1 MADPLDPEQTQE
13 ETLPATE
20 PTQAT
25 PPVQAQQDTSL
36 NQFLYGDKQPQQ
48 PQQTQ
53 QDLNAFLY
61 GTPEEKNAIN
71 SRLAVAQQVIDV
83 ANDPM
88 ATDLFT
94 SIGRKLTEPGKSEA
108 AWRDY
113 EKNLVNFDPAP
124 YEKFKEAQDKGDWK
138 TMAST
143 GLQIIGKDWGDY
155 IAGALGMTNEEREKT
170 QQSYGARMIVGKITD
185 PKEAAEAMVLTDKYK
200 EDLKAGKS
208 IAPEGQPSAMSFGS
222 GQLSLKVGMNLTQAD
237 EYLKTLQDTKTQAF
251 GQGALRNFAI
261 QSGDAF
267 IPFVSVGDIIIDE
280 KNKDQV
286 ARRAA
291 LAEAINQTISK
302 DYFYSTVSGQA
313 LGSLGSFMAAG
324 AGTTLWLGESAN
336 MAGKVIK
343 VPTKLSQGVM
353 YGLMGTS
360 QSVKTDERDLSPME
374 RLASIASESFIL
386 GLSERGGDVLGDQ
399 LDDSVAHLLKNAA
412 ISKSV
417 PEFAPVVGGVTK
429 ALSIMVGESASDQ
442 LDAAMRGRNP
452 FEDLALSYGTNFGIG
467 AGLALAGMPRSFQ
480 RARAMAKADD
490 ELAKD
495 FVKGLSAI
503 RNDTNKTEEQKLAE
517 VQTIKLAFRNNERIN
532 TLVDRAWALSAVDE
546 NTAPET
552 HKVLKEGVDEAKRGA
567 VENILNEGL
576 NKQNEQNNTQEL
588 GKQTGELL
596 PGVPLPG
603 DQEQAELEKMKSYFE
618 AGNKEIRIENTI
630 ENAEKIKWLESKGYI
645 YGNLV
650 ENGSAYVVKGVRMGE
665 GDFAKWYGED
675 DPRERFQG
683 EKDELDKAITKK
695 HEGTR
700 QELDA
705 KVEEIQNAATYEDL
719 RRIGNKY
726 LGVPL
731 TERILEGKLIET
743 QDRVAEELA
752 INARLKVL
760 NSNLEA
766 IKKQRDQSPEDEHA
780 ELDATIAKFEQ
791 EIEKLTTGK
800 QSEGEGNVVRIVKNM
815 EEEVDKEID
824 SGKIAPEVLANPEVI
839 IAILNPKNASF
850 REHQLSEPSPLEEDK
865 TKLGEVFDLKNPRV
879 VENLQRIGALDDQ
892 GRPLMTPVGAIVA
905 YALEKRN
912 YLTSRSLSGY
922 QSYGIADQVYN
933 ATVNKALL
941 ELRKGNKIALST
953 IFNSNLIDFIRKAKV
968 RMRSG
973 VGLGAMAPIKEQINK
988 ADPEKLIENLGLDEN
1003 QAQLVKDTFDE
1014 VSATDAEWQ
1023 AAQPGA
1029 VATPTIAERV
1039 EAMAIIASKIAPLFR
1054 QSLKTDLERL
1064 AFDSLLDSKVM
1075 AKLDPLSKQLGSSL
1089 QEVKDI
1095 QQAIQKQLVEQ
1106 IKAEYRA
1113 LLVADNL
1120 PSLPTPEGE
1129 VRKAGNLT
1137 NEQLKPTENF
1147 FARAEAET
1155 LMTDEELADFKEK
1168 MAVVRSGRR
1177 VEDLRNF
1184 QQELIDLIDEK
1195 LGIENGT
1202 FNADVLNDWV
1212 EHLAGVEGNPEMP
1225 GQLKISLAKGTITQA
1240 EYDNLLKQLNAS
1252 MDKAVNLISNAKD
1265 IKDIRAAAREARASF
1280 VTINNAILPKE
1291 LRPNAKQT
1299 TDKQTGASTTS
1310 GSDKTKLVA
1319 KDKQKTAKPAEG
1331 KQPSKSGT
1339 TKGSTSVAG
1348 GVSRVLQRIG
1358 AAILPKSFSTPKGQG
1373 IIPYSEDVITSLG
1386 AKFVDPA
1393 NLSPEQRQDTS
1404 AAIASMEGSKNKSFY
1419 LANGA
1424 GTGKT
1429 RILLAVAQH
1438 YLNKG
1443 KKVLYLTAHDAVTPD
1458 WKSRTIGGTI
1468 QQDSELLGVPIVAY
1482 GGKASGLQELT
1493 SIPSGTVVVS
1503 TYNDKY
1509 MTKFLQMVDNDT
1521 VVIFDEHHSGRNI
1534 FQAEQEG
1541 NAETKWPVLMDK
1553 IAKKAGAV
1561 MMASGTPFDKPDQ
1574 LLSLARLG
1582 IFDNISEEQ
1591 LLFNLGF
1598 QKYEIANSHKYYW
1611 DLAPGVTLDEMQD
1624 RMEKYFD
1631 KLALNG
1637 VFRSRSLKLDGVNVE
1652 FKNVPLDPQIRAT
1665 LDSIA
1670 ERYGGYNSM
1679 ASRMAAVVAQK
1690 RALET
1695 YKVKAAAQQ
1704 AYDAIKRGVK
1714 PIVYVGFVSKEDSQG
1729 NKVDQVS
1736 QQVEAELKRIIAQ
1749 DNPELASTLN
1759 VARLFSGGD
1768 GKQLAMDKFNNQN
1781 ADVLI
1786 ATVQMGGTGI
1796 ELDDKAGNNPR
1807 EMIIMSPPISAISA
1821 VQLIY
1826 RVWRADT
1833 ASRPNIV
1840 FLTAEHQVDQEP
1852 LEKMRQRMR
1861 LLDATM
1867 GAGFQALKGEK
1878 QQKKEEIQIPVKGSP
1893 ENTKLVNDKMTSV
1906 FKTDFKGGT
1915 VTIKDPSGKAVMTYK
1930 FNLYSGFDGPARADF
1945 GEVDEEDTITL
1956 NPDRMAAAARVLGD
1970 KFDAW
1975 LQAVVLEEALH
1986 LETVRMWRSQGKN
1999 ISAELK
2005 KVAKGMSD
2013 KTRNARARLYYATQ
2027 GFDLNKPDVKAKIQA
2042 LAANDEQIAFEALR
2056 QEAQLALY
2064 GVVSEQL
2071 AVVTEADIARVK
2083 ALAHE
2088 ALRSEM
2094 DDEDKTMFNTIL
2106 SYLNNLISVL
2116 KRGLGVPQATARLSM
2131 RGALEQAVTRL
2142 NKTKSEYTELAD
2154 TTQPEAAPFQGS
2166 PAQPISLG
2174 VFGSYD
2180 LRVNKLIED
2189 HLDNAADNVFGLKA
2203 ANDSGRTVDK
2213 QDWLFALEQAYKK
2226 GTITKFERNMYRA
2239 AGLDSAVNDRV
2250 SLPKVLIKAL
2260 EIGEAMETGTL
2271 EGSKSA
2277 VAIPSEALTPFPT
2290 VENAPVTDST
2300 IQGKELYRFT
2310 LRSYPPQK
2318 TQADSIDQGLSQ
2330 GVAKLLST
2338 REKVVYEGQEYT
2350 WRNRGALVREL
2361 QRRGVKN
2368 YVSKVIPSR
2377 PITPFA
2383 SEVAIAN
2390 SGSTAEPTKNGLEI
2404 RLGMDQD
2411 RMLTLLGHQMYNSRI
2426 LSTAVKELVQNSFDA
2441 VRSAGFTNENPGK
2454 VDITFD
2460 QEKRQLTV
2468 TDNGI
2473 GMTPEIIQKAFF
2485 TIGGTH
2491 KEGSPQ
2497 NTSGGLGLAKMA
2509 FILGSDDISITTVKD
2524 GVEST
2529 VKESNKEVRKGIIK
2543 VNTKKTTKPNGTS
2556 VTVTIPKTTID
2567 ANGETKEERFSIYQP
2582 FLKMPLLGPVVVTS
2596 TNMFGERETLNI
2608 GVNQKDYQFET
2619 AFKFDWGT
2627 INMYID
2633 PKRVEYPSIYALSAG
2648 LFQFEVPTHQVFG
2661 YGDSA
2666 KPLPYNIVLDVRP
2679 SVRADNPA
2687 YPFNL
2692 QREDWRKTVSEDIQA
2707 MYGYLKKFAVQQSL
2721 LQAKEA
2727 MQGIEK
2733 LPVLDITQD
2742 IPEGELAK
2750 LADEKIRN
2758 RTVNETFEPKKVVAV
2773 DFSSAI
2779 HPLLEKIRLIY
2790 EDNKVVDDTRSKYV
2804 EKSFKPEREVEM
2816 PTMDVSGFDVNEPL
2830 YFNNTNYEPTDVDKA
2845 FFTEISNTLLYLMR
2859 DLGTKVAQIDPS
2871 EKFAQLADRTSTGWF
2886 GGVSLDKNYRGLNMI
2901 KPFQSI
2907 WFNPA
2912 NLSHIALKSP
2922 AAAVAE
2928 TLHIMLHEITHVDQ
2942 RNEGAGFTSALAT
2955 LDATIAA
2962 YDVDI
2967 DLVELKLKKIYEKYW
2982 NSVQNLSDGFNNFNT
2997 KNRAESFQSSAA
3009 LGVER
3014 ARAKGAAQGIPNVDV
3029 TGAVSIQGQGPGSNF
3044 GTQEADSGTGLG
3056 DILRGLSK
3064 SGALK
3069 FPQTPIA
3076 PQASGPRIV
3085 ESQAM
3090 KNLLGTFGD
3099 NLPDVPFKQRLMEDL
3114 YNNSVT
3120 MEQQFEDARNYIEG
3134 QDSFAEA
3141 VRHYL
3146 SNSIDT
3152 PLPIQAAVGFELLRV
3167 LSPQAKTDP
3176 YAREVMTKVML
3187 VQKQRYG
3194 TDPGRTVQLWAA
3206 LSEMSDNPEAMK
3218 MYVHQDLAN
3227 IAAGRLEP
3235 YKRDLDEARIGLQE
3249 AGRKAADRVATD
3261 PTLKSTLDKI
3271 TQIIE
3276 KNRKEQNFEGIDK
3289 EMYGFVISDEAQA
3302 LGDAFLGP
3310 IATKPQ
3316 ASDVP
3321 GFDADEIR
3329 LAPER
3334 VKNLGTLLAKIID
3347 SSDNPDALQADT
3359 EKLRALLYSTRALRD
3374 NPNQAEV
3381 RRLVELYF
3389 NAAFSYSKAL
3399 REAASKG
3406 VSIAPV
3412 PSVTKGESDQRAQQD
3427 KLDAEDAA
3435 PIIVN
3440 TDFGEQLLMYA
3451 DAAAT
3456 AFERKSKKLQEE
3468 PKKKEFMEEFAKM
3481 IRMDLDRLIREKGG
3495 LKPKFEKPVRPT
3507 PAQNLRLAVQNI
3519 EEVRMYI
3526 DEIRDILLERY
3537 KGKESELVGLEP
3549 LIEDALDHPLSVSAV
3564 AKTIKSLQSIG
3575 GPKVNVRELI
3585 RSSRGDIEAFENKLS
3600 NLLLENSNL
3609 DAAQIKVVNDYLR
3622 DAMSKFLEQERK
3634 KELERIKKRIEE
3646 KRGGKKAKRQVSS
3659 ALTKM
3664 MEAGNLGVFKDQDLF
3679 DNMRLQLGL
3688 PEMTAEQL
3696 VHLDKMIEDLPNY
3709 PKGRVRNQK
3718 ISKMYEYVKLLSPM
3732 TVTELLVN
3740 YQTMNLLLGIGTI
3753 GINAS
3758 SSFANNIAQSA
3769 IIAARGATKVVTGT
3783 IFNKPAETI
3792 RGIGYLKAAI
3802 ETYKP
3807 FTSWKKGIGLQAAK
3821 EIFLKGDFSSVQS
3834 VTTMEMGGVNM
3845 FEAFS
3850 NQLDSYLK
3858 KSSGAMKPE
3867 ITIKTPGWLEWIGL
3881 NPEYTFSLA
3890 NKYAWSK
3897 FNPATVGP
3905 FIIFGRAMAAG
3916 DAMNTIAAKRM
3927 YQTAEAYNVALKKG
3941 LTSRIEVEEEVARLL
3956 NSTPEARARAEAI
3969 ATAESKEFNYTP
3981 YQYILRVEEI
3991 IEQNRPQDEISQD
4004 LMKRTEKFAER
4015 SNFRNNFEGVLGAA
4029 AASAV
4034 TLSNVF
4040 PPSKFV
4046 LKYLKTGAALGNA
4059 ALDVVP
4065 VLGTLRYYQGIGNFE
4080 RMRDSKFFSPPP
4092 QKDTVEQDIA
4102 LGKMWLSY
4110 ILGAGLIALL
4120 RKALDR
4126 DPDPDFNI
4134 HISGP
4139 KDPAQRKSLIA
4150 AGWKARSIQI
4160 GSFAN
4165 GNPRFISFEALPPF
4179 LAGMLIPLGAAV
4191 EAIRYEKRSK
4201 QEAIIPT
4208 IAAASWMTIYAMLD
4222 YSFLSGIRGLIQLA
4236 APSNGAT
4243 SSIGQ
4248 LENIIKFTG
4257 NVASTLI
4264 PGYAI
4269 LRDVEKMVEGIYGL
4283 PTGRLY
4289 QDSFMSVF
4297 LASVPFASKVG
4308 EPSLDFLGGTTRAKF
4323 WNSVPFVRRIM
4334 TTGAD
4339 TSEYAQGIRTEDAI
4353 HDKLISLF
4361 AKNQTCLDWEAGPL
4375 KVFAAAELATK
4386 PTVGISEILTLKR
4399 ELTENEKYA
4408 WMKRAY
4414 PYIIESLGGNIE
4426 TLESLSPE
4434 EFKYVVGQLAR
4445 PFMKLALYEVLG
4457 EENQDGIIN
4466 ELSPEATNVLPTESK

>member
-13 ETLPATE
+13 GTLPEATPVQVPAPAPAPA
-20 PTQAT
+20 PTQ
-25 PPVQAQQDTSL
+25 PDTSL
-36 NQFLYGDKQPQQ
+36 DKFLYGDQQAKQPQQ
-48 PQQTQ
+48 
-53 QDLNAFLY
+53 DLNSFLY
-61 GTPEEKNAIN
+61 GNPEEKDAIN
-71 SRLAVAQQVIDV
+71 NRLAVAQQVIDM

-94 SIGRKLTEPGKSEA
+94 SIGRKLTEPGRSEA
-108 AWRDY
+108 AWKDY
-113 EKNLVNFDPAP
+113 ENNLTNFDPAP
-124 YEKFKEAQDKGDWK
+124 YQKFKEAEDKGDWK
-138 TMAST
+138 TMATT
-143 GLQIIGKDWGDY
+143 GLQIIGNDWGNY
-155 IAGALGMTNEEREKT
+155 IAGALGMTNEERQKT
-170 QQSYGARMIVGKITD
+170 QQSYGARMVVGKITD
-185 PKEAAEAMVLTDKYK
+185 PKEAAEAMILTDKYK

-208 IAPEGQPSAMSFGS
+208 IAPEGQTPAMSFGT
-222 GQLSLKVGMNLTQAD
+222 GPLSLKLGMNLSEGS

-251 GQGALRNFAI
+251 GVGALRNFAV

-280 KNKDQV
+280 KDKDQV

-291 LAEAINQTISK
+291 LAEAINNTISK
-302 DYFYSTVSGQA
+302 DYFLSTVSGQA
-313 LGSLGSFMAAG
+313 LGSLGGFMAAG
-324 AGTTLWLGESAN
+324 AGTTALLGDSAN

-343 VPTKLSQGVM
+343 VPTKLSQGLM

-360 QSVKTDERDLSPME
+360 QSVKTDDRNLSPME
-374 RLASIASESFIL
+374 RLASIASESFVL
-386 GLSERGGDVLGDQ
+386 GLSEGGGDLLGDQ
-399 LDDSVAHLLKNAA
+399 VDDA
-412 ISKSV
+412 IAKLIETKAMSKLA
-417 PEFAPVVGGVTK
+417 PEFAPVAAGVGKT
-429 ALSIMVGESASDQ
+429 LSVMIGESASDQ
-442 LDAAMRGRNP
+442 LDNAMRGQNP
-452 FEDLALSYGTNFGIG
+452 FEGIGLSYATNFGIG
-467 AGLALAGMPRSFQ
+467 AGLALAGLPRAFQ
-480 RARAMAKADD
+480 RTRVLAKADD
-490 ELAKD
+490 DIANNFL
-495 FVKGLSAI
+495 KGFTAI
-503 RNDTNKTEEQKLAE
+503 RNDSNKTEEQKLAE
-517 VQTIKLAFRNNERIN
+517 IETIKRAFRNNERVN
-532 TLVDRAWALSAVDE
+532 TLIDRSWALSAVDP

-552 HKVLKEGVDEAKRGA
+552 HKALKDGVDEAKRGI
-567 VENILNEGL
+567 VENILNEGI
-576 NKQNEQNNTQEL
+576 NKQNEQNNTQEI
-588 GKQTGELL
+588 GNQTGELL

-603 DQEQAELEKMKSYFE
+603 DQEQAELEKMKNYFL

-665 GDFAKWYGED
+665 GDLAKWYGED
-675 DPRERFQG
+675 DPRERFQA
-683 EKDELDKAITKK
+683 EKDDLDKAITKAHK
-695 HEGTR
+695 GTSK
-700 QELDA
+700 ELDV
-705 KVEEIQNAATYEDL
+705 KVEEIQNAANYEDL
-719 RRIGNKY
+719 RKIGVKY
-726 LGVPL
+726 LGLPL
-731 TERILEGKLIET
+731 TEKILEGKLIET
-743 QDRVAEELA
+743 QDRIAEENA

-760 NSNLEA
+760 NSNLAA
-766 IKKQRDQSPEDEHA
+766 IRKQREQSPEDEHA
-780 ELDATIAKFEQ
+780 ALDETIAKFEQ

-800 QSEGEGNVVRIVKNM
+800 KAEGEANILRIVKNM
-815 EEEVDKEID
+815 EDQVDGEIN
-824 SGKIAPEVLANPEVI
+824 SGKIAPEVLANPEVL
-839 IAILNPKNASF
+839 IAILNPKNASY
-850 REHQLSEPSPLEEDK
+850 REHALSEPSPIEEDP
-865 TKLGEVFDLKNPRV
+865 TKLGEVFDLEDARV
-879 VENLQRIGALDDQ
+879 VENLKRIGAIDEQ
-892 GRPLMTPVGAIVA
+892 GRPLMSPVGAIVA
-905 YALEKRN
+905 YALDKRN
-912 YLTSRSLSGY
+912 YLTSKSLSGY

-933 ATVNKALL
+933 ATINKALL
-941 ELRKGNKIALST
+941 EIRKGNKIALST
-953 IFNSNLIDFIRKAKV
+953 IFNSNLVDFIRKAKV

-973 VGLGAMAPIKEQINK
+973 VGLGAMGQVNERVNK
-988 ADPEKLIENLGLDEN
+988 ASPESLIEDLGLDEN

-1014 VSATDAEWQ
+1014 VSATDSEWQ

-1029 VATPTIAERV
+1029 VATPTLTERV
-1039 EAMAIIASKIAPLFR
+1039 EALAILAKDIAPLFR

-1075 AKLDPLSKQLGSSL
+1075 AKLDTLSKQLGSDIN
-1089 QEVKDI
+1089 EVKGI
-1095 QQAIQKQLVEQ
+1095 QQNIQKQLVEQ

-1113 LLVADNL
+1113 RLVADNL
-1120 PSLPTPEGE
+1120 PSLPSPEGDIK
-1129 VRKAGNLT
+1129 KAGTLT
-1137 NEQLKPTENF
+1137 SEQLKPTENF
-1147 FARAEAET
+1147 FARAKAET
-1155 LMTDEELADFKEK
+1155 LMTDEELKYFEEQLAT
-1168 MAVVRSGRR
+1168 VRSGRR
-1177 VEDLRNF
+1177 IEDLRNF
-1184 QQELIDLIDEK
+1184 QQGLIDLIDQK
-1195 LGIENGT
+1195 LGIENET
-1202 FNADVLNDWV
+1202 FNSDVLNDWM
-1212 EHLAGVEGNPEMP
+1212 EHLAGVEGNPDMP
-1225 GQLKISLAKGTITQA
+1225 GQLKISLAKGVITQA
-1240 EYDNLLKQLNAS
+1240 EHDALLKQLNAS
-1252 MDKAVNLISNAKD
+1252 MDKAVNLINNAKD
-1265 IKDIRAAAREARASF
+1265 IKDVRAAAREARASF
-1280 VTINNAILPKE
+1280 VRINNAVLPKE
-1291 LRPNAKQT
+1291 KKTNAKPT
-1299 TDKQTGASTTS
+1299 TKPTETSTT
-1310 GSDKTKLVA
+1310 GGPDQTKLVS
-1319 KDKQKTAKPAEG
+1319 KDKQKEAKPGEG
-1331 KQPSKSGT
+1331 KQPANTGKA
-1339 TKGSTSVAG
+1339 KGGTSVAG
-1348 GVSRVLQRIG
+1348 GISRVLQRIG
-1358 AAILPKSFSTPKGQG
+1358 AAILPKTFSTPKGQG
-1373 IIPYSEDVITSLG
+1373 TVPYSEDVITSLG
-1386 AKFVDPA
+1386 GKFTDPA
-1393 NLSPEQRQDTS
+1393 HFSPEQRQDAA
-1404 AAIASMEGSKNKSFY
+1404 AAITSMEGSKNKSFY

-1458 WKSRTIGGTI
+1458 WKNRTIGGTI

-1482 GGKASGLQELT
+1482 GGKASGLGELT
-1493 SIPSGTVVVS
+1493 SMPSGTVVVS

-1509 MTKFLQMVDNDT
+1509 MTKMLSMVDSDT

-1534 FQAEQEG
+1534 FQATQEG

-1637 VFRSRSLKLDGVNVE
+1637 IFRSRSLKLDGVNVE
-1652 FKNVPLDPQIRAT
+1652 FKNVPLDPEIRAT
-1665 LDSIA
+1665 LDAIA
-1670 ERYGGYNSM
+1670 ERYGGSNSM

-1736 QQVEAELKRIIAQ
+1736 KQVEEELKRIIAQ
-1749 DNPELASTLN
+1749 DNPELAAKLN

-1768 GKQLAMDKFNNQN
+1768 GKQLAMDKFNNQG

-1796 ELDDKAGNNPR
+1796 ELDDKAGDQPR

-1840 FLTAEHQVDQEP
+1840 FMTAEHQVDQEP
-1852 LEKMRQRMR
+1852 LDKMRQRMR

-1878 QQKKEEIQIPVKGSP
+1878 QKKEEIQVPVKGSP
-1893 ENTKLVNDKMTSV
+1893 ENAKLINDRMSSIFKSD
-1906 FKTDFKGGT
+1906 FKTDT
-1915 VTIKDPSGKAVMTYK
+1915 VTIKDPSGKGVLTYK
-1930 FNLYSGFDGPARADF
+1930 FRLYSGFDGVAQADF
-1945 GEVDEEDTITL
+1945 GQVDEEDTITL
-1956 NPDRMAAAARVLGD
+1956 NPDRMAAAAKVLGD

-1975 LQAVVLEEALH
+1975 LQAVVLEEAIH
-1986 LETVRMWRSQGKN
+1986 LETVRMWRSQGKDV
-1999 ISAELK
+1999 SAELR
-2005 KVAKGMSD
+2005 KVASGMSD
-2013 KTRNARARLYYATQ
+2013 KTRKARARLYYATQ
-2027 GFDLNKPDVKAKIQA
+2027 GYDLNNPDVKAKIDA

-2064 GVVSEQL
+2064 GVISEQL
-2071 AVVTEADIARVK
+2071 AVVTEADVARVK
-2083 ALAHE
+2083 ALAAE
-2088 ALRSEM
+2088 ALRSEI

-2106 SYLNNLISVL
+2106 SYINNLISVL

-2131 RGALEQAVTRL
+2131 RGALEQAATRL
-2142 NKTKSEYTELAD
+2142 NKTKSDYTELAN
-2154 TTQPEAAPFQGS
+2154 TTAPEAAPFQGS

-2189 HLDNAADNVFGLKA
+2189 HLDNNTDTVFGLRA

-2213 QDWLFALEQAYKK
+2213 QDWLFAIEQAYKN

-2239 AGLDSAVNDRV
+2239 AGLDSSFNNRV
-2250 SLPKVLIKAL
+2250 SLVKVPIRAL
-2260 EIGEAMETGTL
+2260 EIGEAMETGTF

-2277 VAIPSEALTPFPT
+2277 VAIPTEALTPFQT
-2290 VENAPVTDST
+2290 VQDAPVTDST

-2383 SEVAIAN
+2383 SEVAIAD
-2390 SGSTAEPTKNGLEI
+2390 SGSTAEPTKNGVDVK
-2404 RLGMDQD
+2404 LGVNVDQIID
-2411 RMLTLLGHQMYNSRI
+2411 LLGPAMYTQPI
-2426 LSTAVKELVQNSFDA
+2426 LNTAVKELLQNSFDA
-2441 VRSAGFTNENPGK
+2441 VRSAGFTDENPGQ
-2454 VDITFD
+2454 VDINID
-2460 QEKRQLTV
+2460 EEKRQLTV

-2485 TIGGTH
+2485 TIGGTY
-2491 KEGSPQ
+2491 KEGSPE

-2524 GVEST
+2524 GVKST
-2529 VKESNKEVRKGIIK
+2529 LKATRQEVRKGIIK
-2543 VNTKKTTKPNGTS
+2543 VDTKKTTEPNGTS
-2556 VTVTIPKTTID
+2556 VTVTIPKTITD
-2567 ANGETKEERFSIYQP
+2567 ANGEQKEQTFSTFQP
-2582 FLKMPLLGPVVVTS
+2582 FLRMPLLGPIVVTS
-2596 TNMFGERETLNI
+2596 KDMFGKKEILEM
-2608 GVNQKDYQFET
+2608 GVNQKNYQFET

-2633 PKRVEYPSIYALSAG
+2633 PKRVDYPHFYALSAG
-2648 LFQFEVPTHQVFG
+2648 LFQFDIPTYQV
-2661 YGDSA
+2661 YGMGNDQRQ
-2666 KPLPYNIVLDVRP
+2666 LPYNVILDVRP
-2679 SVRADNPA
+2679 SVRANNPA

-2692 QREDWRKTVSEDIQA
+2692 QRENWRGTVSQDIKA
-2707 MYGYLKKFAVQQSL
+2707 MYGYLGEFAVQQSL
-2721 LQAKEA
+2721 LQAQEA

-2742 IPEGELAK
+2742 IPEEELAK
-2750 LADEKIRN
+2750 LADEKLKN
-2758 RTVNETFEPKKVVAV
+2758 KTVQTTFVPNKVVTV
-2773 DFSSAI
+2773 DFSSAMD
-2779 HPLLEKIRLIY
+2779 PLLEKIRLIY
-2790 EDNKVVDDTRSKYV
+2790 EDNKVVDKDRAKYV
-2804 EKSFKPEREVEM
+2804 EKSFAPEKAIAI
-2816 PTMDVSGFDVNEPL
+2816 PTMDVSGFNVNEPL
-2830 YFNNTNYEPTDVDKA
+2830 YSNNTNYTPTEMDKA
-2845 FFTEISNTLLYLMR
+2845 FFTEIGNTFLYLMR
-2859 DLGTKVAQIDPS
+2859 DLGKAVAENDPS
-2871 EKFAQLADRTSTGWF
+2871 DVLVELADQSPTGWF

-2901 KPFQSI
+2901 KPFQSL

-2912 NLSHIALKSP
+2912 GLSSIALKYP
-2922 AAAVAE
+2922 AAAAAE
-2928 TLHIMLHEITHVDQ
+2928 TLHVMLHEITHIME

-2955 LDATIAA
+2955 LDAKLAA

-2967 DLVELKLKKIYEKYW
+2967 PLVELKLKKIYEKYW
-2982 NSVQNLSDGFNNFNT
+2982 STVYALNDGFGSFNT
-2997 KNRAESFQSSAA
+2997 RNRAESFKSSAA
-3009 LGVER
+3009 LGIER
-3014 ARAKGAAQGIPNVDV
+3014 ARTEGAPQGVPNVDV
-3029 TGAVSIQGQGPGSNF
+3029 TGAVSIQGQRPGSNF
-3044 GTQEADSGTGLG
+3044 GTQETDSGIGLG
-3056 DILRGLSK
+3056 DTLRAESK
-3064 SGALK
+3064 NGAFK

-3120 MEQQFEDARNYIEG
+3120 MEQQFEDARNYIESQG
-3134 QDSFAEA
+3134 NLSEA

-3167 LSPQAKTDP
+3167 LSPQAKTDR
-3176 YAREVMTKVML
+3176 YAREVMTQVML

-3218 MYVHQDLAN
+3218 MYVHEELAS

-3261 PTLKSTLDKI
+3261 PTLKSTIDKI
-3271 TQIIE
+3271 AQLID

-3289 EMYGFVISDEAQA
+3289 AMYGFVISNEAQQ

-3334 VKNLGTLLAKIID
+3334 IKNLGTLIAKIID
-3347 SSDNPDALQADT
+3347 SSDNPYALQADV
-3359 EKLRALLYSTRALRD
+3359 EKLRSLVYLTPSLRN

-3389 NAAFSYSKAL
+3389 DVAFSYSKAM

-3406 VSIAPV
+3406 VPIGPVTSI
-3412 PSVTKGESDQRAQQD
+3412 TKGEATKQAELD
-3427 KLDAEDAA
+3427 KIAAEDVA
-3435 PIIVN
+3435 PVILK
-3440 TDFGEQLLMYA
+3440 TEFGDQLLMYA

-3456 AFERKSKKLQEE
+3456 LFERKSKKLNEE

-3481 IRMDLDRLIREKGG
+3481 IRMDLEKQIREKGG
-3495 LKPKFEKPVRPT
+3495 LKSKFEKPVPRT
-3507 PAQNLRLAVQNI
+3507 PAQNMLLAIRNI
-3519 EEVRMYI
+3519 DEVRMYI
-3526 DEIRDILLERY
+3526 AEIRDILLERY
-3537 KGKESELVGLEP
+3537 KGKEAELVGLEP
-3549 LIEDALDHPLSVSAV
+3549 LIDDALDHPLSVSAV
-3564 AKTIKSLQSIG
+3564 AKTIKTLQSIG

-3585 RSSRGDIEAFENKLS
+3585 RSSRGDIEMFENKLS
-3600 NLLLENSNL
+3600 ELLTQDSNL

-3622 DAMSKFLEQERK
+3622 DAMAKFVAEERK
-3634 KELERIKKRIEE
+3634 KELERIKRRIEE
-3646 KRGGKKAKRQVSS
+3646 KRGGKKAKRQVFS
-3659 ALTKM
+3659 ALSKL
-3664 MEAGNLGVFKDQDLF
+3664 MEAGNLGVLRDQELF
-3679 DNMRLQLGL
+3679 DSMRVQLGL
-3688 PEMTAEQL
+3688 PEMTPEQL
-3696 VHLDKMIEDLPNY
+3696 AHLDKMIEDLPNW

-3916 DAMNTIAAKRM
+3916 DAMNTIAAKKM

-3941 LTSRIEVEEEVARLL
+3941 LTSRIEVEQEVARLL
-3956 NSTPEARARAEAI
+3956 NNTPEARARSEAI
-3969 ATAESKEFNYTP
+3969 ATAESKEMNYTP
-3981 YQYILRVEEI
+3981 YQYALRVEEI

-4004 LMKRTEKFAER
+4004 LIKRTEKFAER

-4040 PPSKFV
+4040 PPAKFV

-4065 VLGTLRYYQGIGNFE
+4065 ILGTLRYYKGIGNFE
-4080 RMRDSKFFSPPP
+4080 KMRDSKFFSPPP
-4092 QKDTVEQDIA
+4092 QKDTVEQDLA

-4110 ILGAGLIALL
+4110 ILGAGLLALL

-4126 DPDPDFNI
+4126 EPDPDFNI

-4139 KDPAQRKSLIA
+4139 KDPAQRKALLA
-4150 AGWKARSIQI
+4150 GGWKARSIQI

-4179 LAGMLIPLGAAV
+4179 LAGILIPLGAFV

-4243 SSIGQ
+4243 TSTGQ

-4257 NVASTLI
+4257 NVASTLL

-4289 QDSFMSVF
+4289 QDSYLSVF

-4308 EPSLDFLGGTTRAKF
+4308 EPALDFLGGTSRAKF

-4399 ELTENEKYA
+4399 ELTETEKYA
-4408 WMKRAY
+4408 WLKKAY

-4426 TLESLSPE
+4426 ALEGLEPE